1 MAGRII
7 RKAGKAALFLIKG
20 CFTLL
25 FLALKLACLGLRSF
39 LRLLLCAAGIVLACV
54 SAGE

>member
-7 RKAGKAALFLIKG
+7 RKAGKTALFLIKG

-39 LRLLLCAAGIVLACV
+39 LRLFLCAVGIVLACV